1 MDESTPL
8 LSLSSESHVTV
19 SSQWRHGQSLSM
31 SSFVDVAA
39 EDHADEESPSTLVP
53 AGRNRRRSI
62 APGKITFELHPRL
75 GIHCKLSAV
84 AVNIAL
90 SVLLI
95 VTQVSMNVTLPMFA
109 TALKTRIVCGR
120 PRAVGDFYFLL
131 VFSAFWM
138 TTVYGLMAVLLRALN
153 PQYPLV
159 GSWQVQKYFALLGAA
174 NTVNGL
180 LVAASSSEDRTPV
193 FLQPVLQTALIP
205 FTVLMSYLL
214 LGKREGAARLI
225 ACLAVGVG
233 VIVSTEPVM
242 FNIDGLERGVADA
255 RPGHTSSLVHVAWSC
270 VYLLGYLPIALAV
283 VVQEKL
289 LKMKEWRKPQA
300 NGSTAWCKATR
311 VKIIQLL
318 FWANLW
324 TCGLYAVMFW
334 ADFIP
339 GFGTVSTL
347 GQFKNHMD
355 DGFRCMVGLP
365 RGPGAMYNES
375 GNCQQ
380 AGDLPN
386 AAELNPDPHCSLPA
400 YYGWTFICS
409 LIGCT
414 MSAPLLIKYSSGAV
428 YLVVVQALVTPL
440 GAVFWFLFQLD
451 PRARVHWKPTY
462 HRHGSMFTLA
472 GLLVVMLAVVCY
484 EVIGHRQTK
493 QAETL
498 SPVHTDGTDL

>member
-8 LSLSSESHVTV
+8 LSLSSESRLTV

-53 AGRNRRRSI
+53 AGRNRRGII
-62 APGKITFELHPRL
+62 APGKITFALHPRL

-95 VTQVSMNVTLPMFA
+95 VT
-109 TALKTRIVCGR
+109 
-120 PRAVGDFYFLL
+120 
-131 VFSAFWM
+131 
-138 TTVYGLMAVLLRALN
+138 
-153 PQYPLV
+153 QYPLV

-214 LGKREGAARLI
+214 LGKREGSARLI
-225 ACLAVGVG
+225 ACLAVVVG
-233 VIVSTEPVM
+233 VIVSAEPVM
-242 FNIDGLERGVADA
+242 FNIDGLGRGVADA

-289 LKMKEWRKPQA
+289 LKMKEWRKPHA
-300 NGSTAWCKATR
+300 NGSTAWCKAKR
-311 VKIIQLL
+311 VKTIQLL

-347 GQFKNHMD
+347 SQFKNHID
-355 DGFRCMVGLP
+355 DGFRCMMGVP

-400 YYGWTFICS
+400 YYGWVFTCS

-428 YLVVVQALVTPL
+428 YLVVVEALVTPL
-440 GAVFWFLFQLD
+440 GAIFWFLFQLD

-493 QAETL
+493 QAGTL
-498 SPVHTDGTDL
+498 SPVHTGSTDL